1 MSGPAYSAGLIGK
14 DVTPTAV
21 VKCHSHHRPRSEGE
35 SEDRRRRR
43 RGVWARSNSLGPL
56 HQSQVGQEGV
66 FVGGGRGGRAGGGR
80 RAGGEEERRCGGPPS
95 GVEVRVECEAAVVG
109 EQGGEGDQVRPVA
122 VPVLLEHV
130 AGGGEEEGGAA
141 TARAAGVSG
150 AVVAVGADQAV
161 QRAAGVQLVRLAQ
174 RE

>member
-14 DVTPTAV
+14 DVAPTAV
-21 VKCHSHHRPRSEGE
+21 VKCHSHHRPRSEGK
-35 SEDRRRRR
+35 SEERRRRW
-43 RGVWARSNSLGPL
+43 VRSNSLGPL

-66 FVGGGRGGRAGGGR
+66 FVGGGGGRRAGGGGR
-80 RAGGEEERRCGGPPS
+80 VGGEEERRCGGPPS

-109 EQGGEGDQVRPVA
+109 EQGGEGDQVRTVA

-141 TARAAGVSG
+141 AARTVGISDG
-150 AVVAVGADQAV
+150 VVAVSADQAV
-161 QRAAGVQLVRLAQ
+161 QRASGVQLVRLAQ
-174 RE
+174 CE

>member
-14 DVTPTAV
+14 DVAPTAV
-21 VKCHSHHRPRSEGE
+21 VKCHSHHRPRSEGK
-35 SEDRRRRR
+35 SEEEEEEERR
-43 RGVWARSNSLGPL
+43 WARSNSLGPL

-80 RAGGEEERRCGGPPS
+80 RVGGEEERRCGGPPS

-122 VPVLLEHV
+122 APVLLEHV

-141 TARAAGVSG
+141 AARAAGVSG
-150 AVVAVGADQAV
+150 GVVAVRADHAV
-161 QRAAGVQLVRLAQ
+161 QRAAGVQLVGLAQ
-174 RE
+174 CE